1 MAYKKSIKS
10 PLQLNPIVAKQIDNL
25 VELKKKELKR
35 QKLASKLRKI
45 CEKAGTYAF
54 ILFDAD
60 TAPKQG
66 DIMEVMG
73 MKATWRKI
81 KK

>member
-1 MAYKKSIKS
+1 MVSKKEIKS
-10 PLQLNPIVAKQIDNL
+10 PYQLNPIVVKQIDNL
-25 VELKKKELKR
+25 VEIKKKELKR

-45 CEKAGTYAF
+45 CEKAGNYAF

-66 DIMEVMG
+66 DSMEVMG
-73 MKATWRKI
+73 MKAVWRKI